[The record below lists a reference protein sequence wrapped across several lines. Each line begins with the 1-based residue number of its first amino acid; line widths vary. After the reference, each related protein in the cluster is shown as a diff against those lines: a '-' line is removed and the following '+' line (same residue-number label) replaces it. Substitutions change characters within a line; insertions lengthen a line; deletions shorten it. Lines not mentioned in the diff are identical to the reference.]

1 MANEHPPSGLE
12 QAANNSHTPVNAN
25 PNEHPALAQETGHE
39 KPAAPKK
46 PLTTLESVVN
56 ETGDLFKKTFDVSLG
71 LGAAAAATAVL
82 GTKNGA
88 GSLSGIVDKGRDGI
102 VVPLSYAAGE
112 KYVQKG
118 NFSTKHFRDEMLSG
132 AIQTAGIIYPAYKYM
147 NLAQQGIVNAVSA
160 TSYANYATT
169 AGIIG
174 RSIMNVPLYFPPA
187 ILGYYI
193 VDHLVKKKTFKG
205 LYSET
210 IKPNFKSDLK
220 NAYKY
225 LGIPVLLNALLMPA
239 SLQVPGAAL
248 LTFAYKILMSGK
260 QKKEAKQKNE
270 SKQKDEGPGYLASGL
285 TGIGKLIR
293 NTYKGI
299 SEPVYAMSNRISDFY
314 KSSPKAAAPSQPAMA
329 GAHP

>member
-1 MANEHPPSGLE
+1 MAGEPPPSGLE
-12 QAANNSHTPVNAN
+12 QAANAAHANATPNAN
-25 PNEHPALAQETGHE
+25 AAGEAVHG
-39 KPAAPKK
+39 KPAEQKK
-46 PLTTLESVVN
+46 PKTTLESVVN
-56 ETGDLFKKTFDVSLG
+56 ETNDLFKKSFDVSLG
-71 LGAAAAATAVL
+71 LGAAAATTAFL
-82 GTKNGA
+82 GMQNGA
-88 GSLSGIVDKGRDGI
+88 SSLSSVVDKGRDGI

-118 NFSTKHFRDEMLSG
+118 NFSTKHFRDEMISG

-160 TSYANYATT
+160 TSYANYATA
-169 AGIIG
+169 AGIVG

-193 VDHLVKKKTFKG
+193 VDHLVKKRTFKG

-239 SLQVPGAAL
+239 ALQVPGAAL
-248 LTFAYKILMSGK
+248 LTFAYKLLMSGK
-260 QKKEAKQKNE
+260 QKKEAKQK
-270 SKQKDEGPGYLASGL
+270 DEGPGYISSGF
-285 TGIGKLIR
+285 TGAHKLVR
-293 NTYKGI
+293 NTTKGI
-299 SEPVYAMSNRISDFY
+299 YDTVYAIGSSISDLY
-314 KSSPKAAAPSQPAMA
+314 KSSPKAAAPAHPAPA
-329 GAHP
+329 GAAPH